1 MSSQPQYVLPDL
13 LATWPWKRVFNP
25 MLDEVK
31 DEANSWV
38 ESLVL
43 FEPAQL
49 QKFKA
54 CDFSNLI
61 FT

>member
-13 LATWPWKRVFNP
+13 LANWPWKRVFNP
-25 MLDEVK
+25 LLAEVK
-31 DEANSWV
+31 DQADSWV
-38 ESLVL
+38 ESLDL

-54 CDFSNLI
+54 CGFS
-61 FT
+61 T